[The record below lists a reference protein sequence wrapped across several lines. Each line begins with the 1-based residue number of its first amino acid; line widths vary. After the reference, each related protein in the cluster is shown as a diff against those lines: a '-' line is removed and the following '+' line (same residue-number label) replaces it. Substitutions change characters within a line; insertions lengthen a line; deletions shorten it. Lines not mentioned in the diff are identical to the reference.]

1 MPRQAGDP
9 LRKVTLNLYEADCA
23 WMEQRLG
30 HGWSEQVRELVHNYV
45 KMNEQPSIYPS
56 CDHRHYKFDVH
67 GRRCTC
73 GELMVDFGD

>member
-9 LRKVTLNLYEADCA
+9 LRKVTLNLYEADCT
-23 WMEQRLG
+23 WMEKHLG
-30 HGWSEQVRELVHNYV
+30 HGWSEQVREWIREQV
-45 KMNEQPSIYPS
+45 KAHIP
-56 CDHRHYKFDVH
+56 CDHRHFKFDLH